1 MGQITIGLSGHIDH
15 GKTSI
20 VKALTGKNT
29 DNLKDEINRGMTI
42 DIGFAHLSKNIS
54 LIDVPGHEKFIRN
67 MVAGVC
73 SIDYSLLIIA
83 ADDGIMPQTVE
94 HFEILKLL
102 DIKSGIVVINK
113 IDLVDKEWLNLVE
126 LDIKEFIKNTFL
138 EDVKILKVS
147 TSTLEGID
155 TLKKEIINLSK
166 SKVNKFDRGIFRMF
180 IDRVFTKKG
189 FGTVVTGTVLS
200 GFINKG
206 RQVEILPISKDIN
219 IRDTHSHDNKVNQL
233 ELGDRA
239 AINLQSIDRSEI
251 KRGYHLGEK
260 DYFNLV
266 NNAVVRLNILKE
278 LNHNQRV
285 RVHLGTQE
293 VMARVLFTNRN
304 FNKNKLALLKFE
316 NNIICSFK
324 DKFIIRTYS
333 PITTIGG
340 GKILD
345 VNVGGKWTQIKN
357 YINKFEKK
365 TLDEDVIKEIIQ
377 SDLSF
382 IYKKVNLSK
391 HLGISNNIL
400 DEFINKTDN
409 ILIVD
414 NNNSWIFTKQQKE
427 YIENKICDILNVF
440 HSINLFKKGMI
451 LEQINEKLGL
461 PEKLLKSFMLD
472 LCKNN
477 KIKMLNDYYSKYN
490 FKIKLSENDIKIKN
504 KLLEKLESEFYETSG
519 LSELA
524 VFLNENE
531 DKVKNLLKI
540 ADDDIVVINGSIFF
554 TKNNYNKLLNNIDK
568 HFKIKDT
575 LNISEFKRITN
586 TSRKYVVPLLEYLDK
601 NKITYRIGNERKY
614 NKK

>member
-1 MGQITIGLSGHIDH
+1 MGQTTIGLSGHIDH

-42 DIGFAHLSKNIS
+42 DIGFAHLNEKIS

-73 SIDYSLLIIA
+73 SIDYSLLVIA

-102 DIKSGIVVINK
+102 DIKSGIIVINK
-113 IDLVDKEWLNLVE
+113 IDLVDREWLDLIEIEV
-126 LDIKEFIKNTFL
+126 KAFVKNSFL
-138 EDVKILKVS
+138 ENVKILKVS
-147 TSTLEGID
+147 TITNEGISL
-155 TLKKEIINLSK
+155 LKKEIASLSE
-166 SKVNKFDRGIFRMF
+166 SKINKFDRKIFRMF

-200 GFINKG
+200 GLIKKG
-206 RQVEILPISKDIN
+206 QQLEILPTSKDIN
-219 IRDTHSHDNKVNQL
+219 IRDIHSHDNKVNQL
-233 ELGDRA
+233 VLGDRG
-239 AINLQSIDRSEI
+239 AINLQSIDRFEI

-260 DYFNLV
+260 DYFSLI
-266 NNAVVRLNILKE
+266 NNAIVRLNILKE
-278 LNHNQRV
+278 LSHNQRV
-285 RVHLGTQE
+285 RVHIGTQE
-293 VMARVLFTNRN
+293 VMARILFPNKN
-304 FNKNKLALLKFE
+304 FNINKLALLKFE

-345 VNVGGKWTQIKN
+345 VNVEGKWTKIKN
-357 YINKFEKK
+357 YINKFEKNI
-365 TLDEDVIKEIIQ
+365 LDKDIIEEIIQ
-377 SDLSF
+377 ADLLS
-382 IYKKVNLSK
+382 IYTKDSLSK
-391 HLGISNNIL
+391 HLGISIDVLN
-400 DEFINKTDN
+400 EFINIIDGVLVIGNTN
-409 ILIVD
+409 P
-414 NNNSWIFTKQQKE
+414 WIFTKKQKE
-427 YIENKICDILNVF
+427 FIENEICSILNVF
-440 HSINLFKKGMI
+440 HSVNLFKKGMI
-451 LEQINEKLGL
+451 LEQINEKLSL
-461 PEKLLKSFMLD
+461 PEKLLKSLLLD
-472 LCKNN
+472 LCDNK
-477 KIKMLNDYYSKYN
+477 KIKILNDYYSMYN
-490 FKIKLSENDIKIKN
+490 FKIELSGNDIKIKN
-504 KLLEKLESEFYETSG
+504 KLLDKLESEFYETSG
-519 LSELA
+519 LSDLA
-524 VFLNENE
+524 FFLNESEN
-531 DKVKNLLKI
+531 KVKNILKI

-575 LNISEFKRITN
+575 LNISEFKSITN

>member
-1 MGQITIGLSGHIDH
+1 MSQITIGLSGHIDH

-42 DIGFAHLSKNIS
+42 DIGFAHLSENIS

-73 SIDYSLLIIA
+73 SIDYSLLIVA

-102 DIKSGIVVINK
+102 DIKSGIIVINK

-126 LDIKEFIKNTFL
+126 LDIQEFIKDTFL
-138 EDVKILKVS
+138 ENVKILKVS

-155 TLKKEIINLSK
+155 ILKKEIINLSK

-200 GFINKG
+200 GTIKKG
-206 RQVEILPISKDIN
+206 QQIEILPISKDVN

-233 ELGDRA
+233 VLGDRG
-239 AINLQSIDRSEI
+239 AINLQSIDRFEI

-260 DYFNLV
+260 DYFSLT
-266 NNAVVRLNILKE
+266 NNAIVRLNILKE

-293 VMARVLFTNRN
+293 VMARVLFVDDS

-324 DKFIIRTYS
+324 DKFILRTYS
-333 PITTIGG
+333 PIITIGG

-345 VNVGGKWTQIKN
+345 VNVIGKWTQVKK
-357 YINKFEKK
+357 YINKFEKNI
-365 TLDEDVIKEIIQ
+365 LDEDIIKEIIQ
-377 SDLSF
+377 ADSSY
-382 IYKKVNLSK
+382 IYTKDSLSK
-391 HLGISNNIL
+391 HLGISINIL
-400 DEFINKTDN
+400 DGFIDSIDN
-409 ILIVD
+409 ILVEG
-414 NNNSWIFTKQQKE
+414 NSNPWIFTKKQKI
-427 YIENKICDILNVF
+427 YIENEICNILDAF
-440 HSINLFKKGMI
+440 HLTNPFRKGLI
-451 LEQINEKLGL
+451 LEQINDKIGL
-461 PEKLLKSFMLD
+461 SENLLKFFLLD
-472 LCKNN
+472 LCENN
-477 KIKMLNDYYSKYN
+477 KIKILNDYYSKYD
-490 FKIKLSENDIKIKN
+490 FKIELSENDIKIKN
-504 KLLEKLESEFYETSG
+504 KLLEKLESESYETSG
-519 LSELA
+519 LSDLA
-524 VFLNENE
+524 IFLNENE
-531 DKVKNLLKI
+531 NKVRNILKI
-540 ADDDIVVINGSIFF
+540 SDDDIIVINGSIFF

-575 LNISEFKRITN
+575 LNIGEFKSMTK